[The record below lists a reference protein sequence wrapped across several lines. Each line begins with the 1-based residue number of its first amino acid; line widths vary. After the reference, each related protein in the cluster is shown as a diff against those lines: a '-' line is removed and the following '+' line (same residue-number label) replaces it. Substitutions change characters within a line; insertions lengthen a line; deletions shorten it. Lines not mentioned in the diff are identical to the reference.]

1 MSKNF
6 PNLYLYTN
14 RARPIIILVQ
24 GTSRG
29 KTWACHCHQGHNRIP
44 KPKFEERLPHIR
56 LPAPPRSIKC
66 TVPRSRSLIKN
77 LKKAKETTHTSKSA
91 RNTGRRRGGDT
102 TSSRGARFEQQ
113 RSKETHHRGA
123 PFPPEVGRRRGRG
136 GCTACTGGRR
146 RAKRRRREVGCW
158 GFRARA
164 AVAF

>member
-1 MSKNF
+1 MTCKFLWTVYKRLHTTRSFSVKKYMSKNF

-77 LKKAKETTHTSKSA
+77 LKSKRNNPHKQIRPEHGKAA
-91 RNTGRRRGGDT
+91 RGGYYQLE
-102 TSSRGARFEQQ
+102 RGSIWTAEIERASQP
-113 RSKETHHRGA
+113 RS
-123 PFPPEVGRRRGRG
+123 PVSPRGR
-136 GCTACTGGRR
+136 
-146 RAKRRRREVGCW
+146 V
-158 GFRARA
+158 
-164 AVAF
+164 